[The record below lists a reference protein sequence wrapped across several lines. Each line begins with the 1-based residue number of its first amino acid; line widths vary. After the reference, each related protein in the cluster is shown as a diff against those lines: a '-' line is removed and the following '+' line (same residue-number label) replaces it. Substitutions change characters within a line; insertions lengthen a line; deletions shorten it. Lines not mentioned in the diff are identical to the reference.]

1 MLSCFILQL
10 SVGILRPLP
19 NQTMTATLT
28 KLDAL
33 GASQLRTSLQLI
45 SFWHPCNSLAPKATC
60 CANCANCCATPN
72 SDLPPNMFRSLF
84 QQFVSTKLGAVQT
97 SLASCEATNA
107 ISMPWQSLAWSF
119 GVPQQILTW
128 KPLIPSHL
136 WNLPAQ
142 QLP

>member
-28 KLDAL
+28 NLDAL

-45 SFWHPCNSLAPKATC
+45 SFWHPCNSLAQKATC
-60 CANCANCCATPN
+60 CANCCATPN
-72 SDLPPNMFRSLF
+72 SDLPPKI
-84 QQFVSTKLGAVQT
+84 STKLGAVQT